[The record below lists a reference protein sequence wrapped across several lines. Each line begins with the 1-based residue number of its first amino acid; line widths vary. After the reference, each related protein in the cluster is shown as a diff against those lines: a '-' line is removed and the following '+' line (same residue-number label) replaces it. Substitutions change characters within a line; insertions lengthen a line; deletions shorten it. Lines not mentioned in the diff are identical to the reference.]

1 MPVYI
6 QWKCSPGGTRCTLMY
21 NVHIL
26 YMKPILFKDY
36 LRKFVKTHLNIYF
49 HYLAKLDKDGK
60 IRIDH
65 SRLGTYLKVK
75 LQNKEVKAQSS
86 IFYKWI

>member
-1 MPVYI
+1 M
-6 QWKCSPGGTRCTLMY
+6 KCLYTYNESVGSPGGTRCTLMY
-21 NVHIL
+21 NV
-26 YMKPILFKDY
+26 
-36 LRKFVKTHLNIYF
+36 KTHFNIYLAY
-49 HYLAKLDKDGK
+49 YLAKLDKDGK

-75 LQNKEVKAQSS
+75 LQNKEVKAHSS